1 MKTKEIEYE
10 DDIVIVYDAEG
21 REIYRG
27 LEDYEPNKDEPWV
40 YNEKTREYTYNGM
53 RKVCLAL

>member
-10 DDIVIVYDAEG
+10 DDIVIVYDSNGNEL
-21 REIYRG
+21 YRG

-40 YNEKTREYTYNGM
+40 YNVKTREYTYNGM
-53 RKVCLAL
+53 RKVCLDL

>member
-10 DDIVIVYDAEG
+10 DDIVVVYDSNGNEL
-21 REIYRG
+21 YRG
-27 LEDYEPNKDEPWV
+27 LEDYEPNKYEPWV
-40 YNEKTREYTYNGM
+40 YNEKTGEYTYNGM